1 MFKEFLCYQ
10 RISIKEGLDI
20 ESEKPHLE
28 RYDITKPGKC
38 RLCYQIFITKT
49 FFKDNDNDCN
59 QCFKI
64 MNNITKTG
72 RIYVISKGN
81 IKYRVY
87 TNLYQTDADNIM
99 KEEENFKN
107 IWNY

>member
-1 MFKEFLCYQ
+1 
-10 RISIKEGLDI
+10 
-20 ESEKPHLE
+20 
-28 RYDITKPGKC
+28 
-38 RLCYQIFITKT
+38 
-49 FFKDNDNDCN
+49 
-59 QCFKI
+59 